1 MSLTTIVK
9 SRYFTTT
16 LAIIAGG
23 LIGFGVC
30 KQISKNKQTEEV
42 NDISTNEEK
51 SFSDFSEFN
60 DSLKAS
66 EFRCCTREAEKDAWV
81 DNCYWLLQEFAQ
93 YVSDTEWYISSW
105 IKGEKYNSN
114 NESDYAKFLLKNA
127 DDIKEAYLDDRRHNR
142 YAYLNKEV
150 PSIQK
155 IFDDWMKDQHVEPP
169 KKVEPIP
176 FDDDDHPLDDDED
189 DIHLVKVMD
198 DAAVKNII
206 AENGYDKESNKKPKL
221 IKQEDY
227 GEIFNYTADTLYFYR
242 DDGIL
247 TTDDDEII
255 EDPEEIL
262 DDALDKYGFRDNNE
276 SAIYVRNY
284 KLETDFEILK
294 MNDSYQKAVL
304 GG

>member
-1 MSLTTIVK
+1 MSFTTIVK

-30 KQISKNKQTEEV
+30 KQMTKSKQVDEAK
-42 NDISTNEEK
+42 DISNEEK
-51 SFSDFSEFN
+51 SVSEFN
-60 DSLKAS
+60 DSLKTA
-66 EFRCCTREAEKDAWV
+66 EVQRCTKEAEKDAWI
-81 DNCYWLLQEFAQ
+81 DNCHWLLEEFAQ
-93 YVSDTEWYISSW
+93 YISDTEWYISSW

-114 NESDYAKFLLKNA
+114 NESDYAKFLLKTA
-127 DDIKEAYLDDRRHNR
+127 DDIKEAYLNDRRHNR
-142 YAYLNKEV
+142 YSYLNKEV
-150 PSIQK
+150 PSIQML
-155 IFDDWMKDQHVEPP
+155 FDEWMKDQNMEPQ
-169 KKVEPIP
+169 KVEPIQ
-176 FDDDDHPLDDDED
+176 FDEDEHPLDDDED

-227 GEIFNYTADTLYFYR
+227 GEIFNYTASTLYFYR

-247 TTDDDEII
+247 TTEDDEII